1 MGAAHHVHG
10 HADRLRRGVKDR
22 AGGSR
27 GARHRVVERRVG
39 DRPHHFRQ
47 CAAGDQGRQDHH
59 RADPEGSRQPRHG
72 RDQSDRHRLH
82 GLRGFPRGPPR
93 LHGKAQATVS
103 RTVMVIMHKPVDAS
117 GNAPLPTQA
126 APLPLSRFKVI
137 DLTLARAG
145 PSCVRTLADWR
156 VDVIPVQPPPGDDE
170 IGELVGRRDG
180 SDFQNLH
187 RNKRAITLNLKT
199 DEGREIL
206 MRLAEQADVVV
217 ENMRPGVTKRLGVD
231 FESVKKRNPRI
242 VYGSISGFGQ
252 YGPYTS
258 RPSID
263 QIAQGMSG
271 IMSVTGLPGQ
281 GPVRVGV
288 AVTDIMAGAFLAQGV
303 LIALLDREVSG
314 EGRWVQTSLI
324 EAGLTLLDFQATR
337 WTMDKKVPPQ
347 EGNYHP
353 TNVPMGLYPTADGF
367 LTLAATSNKNFQTLC
382 KLIDRENAAA
392 DPRFASAALRGRN
405 KEALN
410 ELIAGALRGKTSR
423 EWFEILVEAGL
434 LCR

>member
-1 MGAAHHVHG
+1 
-10 HADRLRRGVKDR
+10 
-22 AGGSR
+22 
-27 GARHRVVERRVG
+27 
-39 DRPHHFRQ
+39 
-47 CAAGDQGRQDHH
+47 
-59 RADPEGSRQPRHG
+59 
-72 RDQSDRHRLH
+72 
-82 GLRGFPRGPPR
+82 
-93 LHGKAQATVS
+93 
-103 RTVMVIMHKPVDAS
+103 MHKPVETP
-117 GNAPLPTQA
+117 GTA
-126 APLPLSRFKVI
+126 APQHQAPRLPLSRFKVI

-145 PSCVRTLADWR
+145 PSCVRTLADWGA
-156 VDVIPVQPPPGDDE
+156 DVIRVEPPPEEGE
-170 IGELVGRRDG
+170 AGELVGRRDG

-217 ENMRPGVTKRLGVD
+217 ENMRPGVTRRLGVD
-231 FESVKKRNPRI
+231 YDSIKKRNPGI

-271 IMSVTGLPGQ
+271 IMSVTGIPGQ

-337 WTMDKKVPPQ
+337 WTMDKKIPPQ
-347 EGNYHP
+347 EGNNHP
-353 TNVPMGLYPTADGF
+353 TNTPMGTFPTADGF
-367 LTLAATSNKNFQTLC
+367 LNIAATSNRNFAKFC
-382 KLIDRENAAA
+382 ALIDRETMAT
-392 DPRFASAALRGRN
+392 DPRFASTALRRQN
-405 KEALN
+405 KQAMN
-410 ELIAGALRGKTSR
+410 EEIAGALRAKTTR
-423 EWFEILVEAGL
+423 EWFELIVAAGLPCGPVYNIEQAFADPQVEALRIKRSVAHPRLGEIDL
-434 LCR
+434 VAQPCEITGFDREIRTATPDLGEHNDEILGSLGYGPEEIAKLKAARVI

>member
-1 MGAAHHVHG
+1 
-10 HADRLRRGVKDR
+10 
-22 AGGSR
+22 
-27 GARHRVVERRVG
+27 
-39 DRPHHFRQ
+39 
-47 CAAGDQGRQDHH
+47 
-59 RADPEGSRQPRHG
+59 
-72 RDQSDRHRLH
+72 
-82 GLRGFPRGPPR
+82 
-93 LHGKAQATVS
+93 
-103 RTVMVIMHKPVDAS
+103 MHKPVEAT
-117 GNAPLPTQA
+117 GNTTPSSQTAR
-126 APLPLSRFKVI
+126 LPLSRFKVI

-145 PSCVRTLADWR
+145 PSCVRTLADWGA
-156 VDVIPVQPPPGDDE
+156 DVIRVEPPPSDGETDE
-170 IGELVGRRDG
+170 MMGRRDG

-206 MRLAEQADVVV
+206 LQLAEKADVVI
-217 ENMRPGVTKRLGVD
+217 ENMRPGVTRRLGVD
-231 FESVKKRNPRI
+231 YESVKKRNPRI

-271 IMSVTGLPGQ
+271 IMSVTGIPGQ

-324 EAGLTLLDFQATR
+324 ESGLTLLDFQATR
-337 WTMDKKVPPQ
+337 WLMDKKIPPQ
-347 EGNYHP
+347 EGNNHP
-353 TNVPMGLYPTADGF
+353 TNTPMGLFPTADSF
-367 LTLAATSNKNFQTLC
+367 LNISATSNKNFRKFCQ
-382 KLIDRENAAA
+382 LIDREKMGS
-392 DPRFASAALRGRN
+392 DPRFATAALRGRN

-410 ELIAGALRGKTSR
+410 ELIAGALRAKTSR
-423 EWFEILVEAGL
+423 EWFEIIVAAGL
-434 LCR
+434 PCGPVYSIKDAFADPQVQELRIARPVTHPRLGEIELVAQPCEMTGFDRAIRTATPELGEHNDEILQSLGYKPEEIEKLKAAGAI

>member
-1 MGAAHHVHG
+1 
-10 HADRLRRGVKDR
+10 
-22 AGGSR
+22 
-27 GARHRVVERRVG
+27 
-39 DRPHHFRQ
+39 
-47 CAAGDQGRQDHH
+47 
-59 RADPEGSRQPRHG
+59 
-72 RDQSDRHRLH
+72 
-82 GLRGFPRGPPR
+82 
-93 LHGKAQATVS
+93 
-103 RTVMVIMHKPVDAS
+103 MHKQVEAP
-117 GNAPLPTQA
+117 GNSHPQTQA
-126 APLPLSRFKVI
+126 PRLPLSRFKVI

-145 PSCVRTLADWR
+145 PSCVRTLADWGA
-156 VDVIPVQPPPGDDE
+156 DVIRVEPPPEEGE
-170 IGELVGRRDG
+170 ASELVGRRDG

-206 MRLAEQADVVV
+206 MRLAEKADVVV

-242 VYGSISGFGQ
+242 IYGSISGFGQ

-271 IMSVTGLPGQ
+271 IMSVTGIPGQ

-288 AVTDIMAGAFLAQGV
+288 AVTDIMAGAFLAQGI

-337 WTMDKKVPPQ
+337 WTMDKKIPPQ
-347 EGNYHP
+347 EGNNHP
-353 TNVPMGLYPTADGF
+353 TNTPMGLFPTADGHINI
-367 LTLAATSNKNFQTLC
+367 AATSNKNFQIFC
-382 KLIDRENAAA
+382 KLIDRETMAA
-392 DPRFASAALRGRN
+392 DPRFASIATRRQN
-405 KEALN
+405 KEAMN
-410 ELIAGALRGKTSR
+410 QAIADALCAKTTH
-423 EWFEILVEAGL
+423 EWFELIVAAGL
-434 LCR
+434 PCGPVYNIKQAFADPQVQALRLQRSVEHPRLGELGLVAQPCEITGFDREIRTATPDLGEHNDEILESLGYGADEIARLKAARVI

>member
-1 MGAAHHVHG
+1 VI
-10 HADRLRRGVKDR
+10 
-22 AGGSR
+22 
-27 GARHRVVERRVG
+27 RVE
-39 DRPHHFRQ
+39 
-47 CAAGDQGRQDHH
+47 
-59 RADPEGSRQPRHG
+59 
-72 RDQSDRHRLH
+72 
-82 GLRGFPRGPPR
+82 
-93 LHGKAQATVS
+93 
-103 RTVMVIMHKPVDAS
+103 
-117 GNAPLPTQA
+117 
-126 APLPLSRFKVI
+126 
-137 DLTLARAG
+137 
-145 PSCVRTLADWR
+145 
-156 VDVIPVQPPPGDDE
+156 PPPEDGE
-170 IGELVGRRDG
+170 ANELVGRRDG

-231 FESVKKRNPRI
+231 FEAVKKRNPRI

-252 YGPYTS
+252 YGPYTE

-288 AVTDIMAGAFLAQGV
+288 AVTDIMAGAFLAQGI

-324 EAGLTLLDFQATR
+324 EAGITLLDFQATR

-353 TNVPMGLYPTADGF
+353 TNTPMGLYPTADGF
-367 LTLAATSNKNFQTLC
+367 LNLAATNNKNFQKLC
-382 KLIDRENAAA
+382 KLIDREKMAD

-410 ELIAGALRGKTSR
+410 ELIAAALRAKTSR
-423 EWFEILVEAGL
+423 EWFEIMVAAGLPCGPVYNIRDVFADPQVEALRIKRSVAHPRLGDVDL
-434 LCR
+434 VAQPCEITGFDRAIRSATPELGEHNDEILGSLGYGSDEIEKLKAARVI

>member
-1 MGAAHHVHG
+1 
-10 HADRLRRGVKDR
+10 
-22 AGGSR
+22 
-27 GARHRVVERRVG
+27 
-39 DRPHHFRQ
+39 
-47 CAAGDQGRQDHH
+47 
-59 RADPEGSRQPRHG
+59 
-72 RDQSDRHRLH
+72 
-82 GLRGFPRGPPR
+82 
-93 LHGKAQATVS
+93 
-103 RTVMVIMHKPVDAS
+103 MHKPVETPRPATVATE
-117 GNAPLPTQA
+117 APR
-126 APLPLSRFKVI
+126 LPLSRFKVI

-145 PSCVRTLADWR
+145 PSCVRTLADWGA
-156 VDVIPVQPPPGDDE
+156 DVIRVEPPPSDADAN
-170 IGELVGRRDG
+170 ELVGRRDG

-199 DEGREIL
+199 DEGREVL
-206 MRLAEQADVVV
+206 MRLAEQADVIV

-231 FESVKKRNPRI
+231 FESVKTRNPRI

-252 YGPYTS
+252 YGPYS
-258 RPSID
+258 ARPSID

-271 IMSVTGLPGQ
+271 IMSVTGIPGQ

-288 AVTDIMAGAFLAQGV
+288 AVTDIMAGAFLAQGI

-367 LTLAATSNKNFQTLC
+367 LNLAATSNKNFKIFC
-382 KLIDRENAAA
+382 KLIDREKMAA
-392 DPRFASAALRGRN
+392 DPRFTSSALRARN

-410 ELIAGALRGKTSR
+410 ELIATALRAKTSR
-423 EWFEILVEAGL
+423 EWFEIMVEAGL
-434 LCR
+434 PCGPVYNIKDAFADPQVEALRIVRPVAHPRLGDINLIAQPCEITGFDRSIRTATPDLGEHNDEVLRSLGYDAEAIEKMKAKRVI

>member
-1 MGAAHHVHG
+1 M
-10 HADRLRRGVKDR
+10 
-22 AGGSR
+22 
-27 GARHRVVERRVG
+27 HRPVDTPG
-39 DRPHHFRQ
+39 TTTPH
-47 CAAGDQGRQDHH
+47 
-59 RADPEGSRQPRHG
+59 
-72 RDQSDRHRLH
+72 
-82 GLRGFPRGPPR
+82 
-93 LHGKAQATVS
+93 AQAA
-103 RTVMVIMHKPVDAS
+103 R
-117 GNAPLPTQA
+117 
-126 APLPLSRFKVI
+126 LPLSRFKVI

-145 PSCVRTLADWR
+145 PSCVRTLADWGA
-156 VDVIPVQPPPGDDE
+156 DVIRVEPPPGDDE

-206 MRLAEQADVVV
+206 KRLAEAADVVV
-217 ENMRPGVTKRLGVD
+217 ENMRPGVTRRLGVD

-252 YGPYTS
+252 YGPYAE

-271 IMSVTGLPGQ
+271 IMSVTGIPGQ
-281 GPVRVGV
+281 GPLRVGV
-288 AVTDIMAGAFLAQGV
+288 AVTDIMAGAFLAQGI

-324 EAGLTLLDFQATR
+324 EAGITLLDFQATR

-347 EGNYHP
+347 EGNNHP
-353 TNVPMGLYPTADGF
+353 TNTPMGLFATADGY
-367 LTLAATSNKNFQTLC
+367 LNLAATSNKNFQKFC
-382 KLIDRENAAA
+382 GIIDRDKMAT
-392 DPRFASAALRGRN
+392 DPRFASAALRRRN

-410 ELIAGALRGKTSR
+410 ETIATALRARSTR
-423 EWFEILVEAGL
+423 EWFERMVEAGL
-434 LCR
+434 PCGPVYSIKDTFADPQVEALRIKRSVTHPRLGEIDLVAQPCEITGFDREIRTATPDLGEHNDEVLGSLGYGAEEIEKLKAAGVI